1 MKAKLKKQNS
11 MSYTALEKTV
21 KRLIKTNKS
30 LTEKVQQQGEQI
42 SRQAFA
48 SIKHR
53 IDTLIQRG
61 ALHESDGIILTID
74 LPFAL
79 CDYAEG
85 RKMYRHLNLEQ
96 VNALNDVYAVY
107 LSEGEDKRRIMFP
120 HDWVWLYEQL
130 DRMGFWN
137 DRYNDFKNKTD

>member
-1 MKAKLKKQNS
+1 

-30 LTEKVQQQGEQI
+30 LADKMQQSGQQI
-42 SRQAFA
+42 CQHAYV

-53 IDTLIQRG
+53 IDELIDHG
-61 ALHESDGIILTID
+61 MLNEDNGTTLTIN
-74 LPFAL
+74 LPFAVI
-79 CDYAEG
+79 DYAEG
-85 RKMYRHLNLEQ
+85 RKTYRRLQLECIDTM
-96 VNALNDVYAVY
+96 NDIYTICLV
-107 LSEGEDKRRIMFP
+107 EGANKRRIMFP

-137 DRYNDFKNKTD
+137 DRYKDFTNKTD